1 MRSTGKHQTT
11 AAATGKKQPQQMD
24 CSKSKELKKTQPSTF
39 ANTLVSQVQGQHAP
53 VAAARSSEGGAGDG
67 LAKCGKDRLVSLR
80 FQNISLLHGDVK
92 LLQEPNCG
100 MNERLVAFYFA
111 YLQHRRF
118 KRQSQ
123 VYFMQPSLMQS
134 LRQLSQRAMRREM
147 CQRGLH
153 ETKFILLPLC
163 AAPGSFNVDHEHW
176 SLLLIARPERK
187 LYYYDSMDNSHKQ
200 LAVALQQCL
209 CMPLALTGFS
219 LVVGRCL
226 QQAHDEP
233 HQSGIHLMCM
243 ADHVADYVLRC
254 GYASSSLL
262 IARDYVQGMRTVVLQ
277 HIQCMGGILPKK
289 KRSSSEL

>member
-1 MRSTGKHQTT
+1 MRSTAKRQTT
-11 AAATGKKQPQQMD
+11 AAATAKKQPQQMG
-24 CSKSKELKKTQPSTF
+24 SSTSKELMKTQPSTMGI
-39 ANTLVSQVQGQHAP
+39 TLASKVKGQHTP
-53 VAAARSSEGGAGDG
+53 VAAARSSEVGAGDG
-67 LAKCGKDRLVSLR
+67 LAKSGKDRLVTLR
-80 FQNISLLHGDVK
+80 FQDISLLHADVK
-92 LLQEPNCG
+92 LLQERSCG

-111 YLQHRRF
+111 YLQHRRY

-123 VYFMQPSLMQS
+123 VYFMQPSLVQS
-134 LRQLSQRAMRREM
+134 LRRQSQRALKREL

-153 ETKFILLPLC
+153 ETRFILLPLC
-163 AAPGSFNVDHEHW
+163 SAPGSFNLDHEHW
-176 SLLLIARPERK
+176 SLLLISRPERR

-200 LAVALQQCL
+200 LAGALQQCL
-209 CMPLALTGFS
+209 CVPLALTGFS

-226 QQAHDEP
+226 QQAHDEQ

-277 HIQCMGGILPKK
+277 QIQCMGGMLPNQ
-289 KRSSSEL
+289 KRSSSEA